1 MLDKFIMYFVGL
13 GIVLGGLD
21 YLIGNKLGIGEK
33 FEEGLKTLSPLA
45 MNMVGMICIVP
56 LFAEIIK
63 PAIIPIFKF
72 LRIDPA
78 MLGSILSMDM
88 GGYQLAT
95 SLAENTQLGNLAG
108 VLLASTFGATLFYII
123 PMGLSTIEK
132 EDHKYF
138 AKGLLIGIIPIP
150 FSSFIIGMFMKIPFK
165 ALIINLLPIFIIVC
179 LFILSLI
186 IFPEKIVIVFG
197 KISKVVKVI
206 TTSGLILAAFKY
218 IMKLDI
224 FPVMPP
230 IMDAMLF
237 ICKIFVILI
246 GCLPTATLII
256 KCSKKLLYSLGKK
269 IDINEVAIGGV
280 VFSAVTGIL
289 VLKLLKEM
297 NPKGKVISIA
307 VLVSNMGVLS
317 GHLGF
322 IMNFNTEIVP
332 FLIANK
338 VLGGIIAFCMVAFFI
353 PKRFYS

>member
-13 GIVLGGLD
+13 GIILGGLD
-21 YLIGNKLGIGEK
+21 YLFKNKLGIGEK

-45 MNMVGMICIVP
+45 MNMVGMICIIP

-63 PAIIPIFKF
+63 PVIIPVFKF

-88 GGYQLAT
+88 GGYQLAI
-95 SLAENTQLGNLAG
+95 SLAENIQLGNLAG

-123 PMGLSTIEK
+123 PMGISIIEK
-132 EDHKYF
+132 EDYKYF

-150 FSSFIIGMFMKIPFK
+150 LSTFIIGMFMRIPFR
-165 ALIINLLPIFIIVC
+165 ALFINLLPIFIIVS
-179 LFILSLI
+179 LFILSLV
-186 IFPEKIVIVFG
+186 IFPEKIVVIFG
-197 KISKVVKVI
+197 KISKVIKIV
-206 TTSGLILAAFKY
+206 TTLGLILATFKY

-230 IMDAMLF
+230 VIDAMLF
-237 ICKIFVILI
+237 ICKIYIILI

-256 KCSKKLLYSLGKK
+256 KCLKKILYNIGKK
-269 IDINEVAIGGV
+269 ININEAAIGGIL
-280 VFSAVTGIL
+280 FSAVTGIL

-322 IMNFNTEIVP
+322 IMNFNTEVVP
-332 FLIANK
+332 YLIANK
-338 VLGGIIAFCMVAFFI
+338 VFGGILAFCLVAFFI
-353 PKRFYS
+353 PKKFYD